1 MPKPKIESLHPE
13 SLAISVQPAESDLRR
28 QSIYRSRH
36 PEGEGIRFGPVGLG
50 ETGKYDEK

>member
-1 MPKPKIESLHPE
+1 MPKPRIESLHPE

-28 QSIYRSRH
+28 QNIYRSRH